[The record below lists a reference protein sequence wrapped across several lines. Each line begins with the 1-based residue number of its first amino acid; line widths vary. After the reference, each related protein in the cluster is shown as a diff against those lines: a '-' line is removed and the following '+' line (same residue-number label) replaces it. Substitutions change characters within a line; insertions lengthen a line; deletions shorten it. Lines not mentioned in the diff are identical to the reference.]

1 MVEGKNVEDLAKVD
15 IADAVINMKETFP
28 ADNNKLVSLEKLQ
41 RLQAEFDNY
50 RKRLEKEKQELVI
63 SANAS
68 LMYQLLSVLDHFELS
83 LKHNNDEG
91 IMLIYQELQKIL
103 EKKGLK
109 AIEAKGVFNPK
120 VHEAVMKVEGEQDGM
135 ILEELQRGY
144 WLNDKLLRASKV
156 KVSRVAD
163 KK

>member
-1 MVEGKNVEDLAKVD
+1 MVEGKIVEDPAKVE
-15 IADAVINMKETFP
+15 IADAVMNVKEVP
-28 ADNNKLVSLEKLQ
+28 LVDNNKFVSLEKLQ

-63 SANAS
+63 SANAG
-68 LMYQLLSVLDHFELS
+68 LMYELLSVLDNFELS
-83 LKHNNDEG
+83 LKHNNDKG
-91 IMLIYQELQKIL
+91 IMLVYQELQKIL

-109 AIEAKGVFNPK
+109 VIEAKGVFNPK
-120 VHEAVMKVEGEQDGM
+120 IHEAVMKVEGEQDGI

-144 WLNDKLLRASKV
+144 WLHDKLLRASKV

>member
-1 MVEGKNVEDLAKVD
+1 MVEGKIVEDPAKVE
-15 IADAVINMKETFP
+15 IADAVMNVKEVP
-28 ADNNKLVSLEKLQ
+28 LVDNNKFVSLEKLQ

-63 SANAS
+63 SANAG
-68 LMYQLLSVLDHFELS
+68 LMYELLSVLDNFELS
-83 LKHNNDEG
+83 LKHNNDKG
-91 IMLIYQELQKIL
+91 IMLVYQELQKIL

-109 AIEAKGVFNPK
+109 VIEAKGVFNPK
-120 VHEAVMKVEGEQDGM
+120 IHEAVMKVEGEQDGI

-144 WLNDKLLRASKV
+144 WLHDKLLRASKV
-156 KVSRVAD
+156 KVSKVAD

>member
-1 MVEGKNVEDLAKVD
+1 MVEGKIVEDPAKVE
-15 IADAVINMKETFP
+15 IADAVMNVKEVP
-28 ADNNKLVSLEKLQ
+28 LVDNNKFVSLEKLQ

-63 SANAS
+63 SANAG
-68 LMYQLLSVLDHFELS
+68 LMYELLSVLDNFELS
-83 LKHNNDEG
+83 LKHNNDKG
-91 IMLIYQELQKIL
+91 IMLVYQELQKIL

-109 AIEAKGVFNPK
+109 VIEAKGVFNPK
-120 VHEAVMKVEGEQDGM
+120 IHEAVMKVEGEQDGI

-144 WLNDKLLRASKV
+144 WLHDKLLRASKV
-156 KVSRVAD
+156 KVSRVTD